1 MQQFVNFIRDY
12 VPLSADELSAIS
24 RKCKLRSYR
33 KDAFLLQKGQVA
45 QDFIYLKKG
54 SVRFYKKE
62 EARETIIWIAFADNL
77 AFEMSSYFTQKPT
90 ELYVQA
96 LEEVEVYVIARKD
109 VEQMLKTM
117 PVWQEFYRK
126 LWEET
131 IVHMIER
138 IMSLLKD
145 NAEVRYDKLVKDHDY
160 LRKVP
165 IKDLASFIGIAPGSL
180 SRLRS
185 KTK

>member
-1 MQQFVNFIRDY
+1 
-12 VPLSADELSAIS
+12 
-24 RKCKLRSYR
+24 
-33 KDAFLLQKGQVA
+33 
-45 QDFIYLKKG
+45 
-54 SVRFYKKE
+54 
-62 EARETIIWIAFADNL
+62 
-77 AFEMSSYFTQKPT
+77 MSSYFTQKPT

-109 VEQMLKTM
+109 VEQMLKNM